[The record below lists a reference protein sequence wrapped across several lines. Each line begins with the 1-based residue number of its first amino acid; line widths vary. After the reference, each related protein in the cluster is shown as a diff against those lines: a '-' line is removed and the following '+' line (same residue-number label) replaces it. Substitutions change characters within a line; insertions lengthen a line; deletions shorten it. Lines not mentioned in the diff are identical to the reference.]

1 MQIKRVPE
9 DEATLYIATLLEF
22 KDNATRAL
30 VQMNRRI
37 EALET
42 ELIAIDDKDN

>member
-1 MQIKRVPE
+1 MIGENKMETKRVPE

-22 KDNATRAL
+22 KDNATRTL

-37 EALET
+37 EKLET
-42 ELIAIDDKDN
+42 ELNV